1 MKKALLIAIALMIM
15 TPSWAQSWSKDLE
28 KKAKS
33 GDVAAQVTV
42 GNTYLNGDGV
52 EKNLKKATKWFYL
65 AAKAGNKE
73 AENALLSFHSKELEK
88 YAKEGNAEAQFC
100 VGEFYYNGTDVE
112 KDLKKAAQ
120 WYDMAVAQE
129 HEKARTKLLSFYSK
143 ELEKLAKS
151 GDAQAQYEVG
161 MDYLEGN
168 GVKKNSET
176 AAKWLNLAQTQGHK
190 KARTKL
196 LSFYS
201 KELEKLAKNGDAQAQ
216 YEVGMDYLEGNGVKK
231 SSETAAK
238 WFYKAKLQGHE
249 DAKIKYYSFFS
260 KYLESNASKDLESL
274 YTVGSFYFDGNGVDK
289 NEKKGFKY
297 LKKAYESGHPL
308 AMDKMGTRY
317 TKSLKKMALTWYSSI
332 KNTDATYQ
340 LACCYFY
347 GRGVPVDKGY
357 AISVLSTLSQMGHEK
372 SKDLFYSIDC
382 PERNSR
388 ATTYVI
394 NKTLKINGYS
404 DWNGLSLSDNLGKTM
419 TVKRNVI
426 TSEEKN
432 FINSLDH
439 PNKTEFISV
448 DLGDMSYFVGNTTID
463 NHDYYVTYQGVLL
476 FIPQEHSNYQNNNNI
491 NNSDVIFCKGGT
503 FKLFKQGDPNHLMTT
518 SIDSYMCGNAP
529 YKGTTSTTSIIPHL
543 TSINGIDVIPQD
555 NVKKTTTQILNLP
568 LNEYSYQETIVR

>member
-151 GDAQAQYEVG
+151 
-161 MDYLEGN
+161 
-168 GVKKNSET
+168 
-176 AAKWLNLAQTQGHK
+176 
-190 KARTKL
+190 
-196 LSFYS
+196 
-201 KELEKLAKNGDAQAQ
+201 GDAQAQ